1 MLAFGQDFFEP
12 AMRLA
17 LIIAITISVLAPQQR
32 EAPSV
37 VGAQRFV
44 STFGKFSIA
53 LPNPTRFGP
62 LTIPTPLGNARG
74 QLFGWE
80 TKEATFGVGYGDA
93 GQTLDGPVATKQFL
107 EAATDRFNKVASAN
121 NGNIAAVK
129 QIALDKHQ
137 GIEQRVDL
145 FTGLVIQRTYIVS
158 RRVYEIVAV
167 MKNNQRS
174 YESVALGVLDS
185 FKVMG
190 EAEIKAK
197 EAEELAKAEPSPL
210 PQTPVPPRAGSDASD
225 ASLHGRVKSVL
236 TETQTV
242 SEIGSR
248 PRKRVSLDAYNDQGN
263 LIRSEYYDDQGNVS
277 AIKVYGFIDGSRVSK
292 VADVER
298 EYHPPPPLIATVAPP
313 PGSKKSDPRFEYRSE
328 YKYDETKRLTEES
341 TFLNNG
347 ALWMRTVYKYKANE
361 KEQLEY
367 SDDGS
372 PGQRIV
378 YILDNKGNEVEEK
391 VFNEKGEARYKI
403 TYTYEF
409 DSNGNWT
416 KRTAKHVEI
425 TEGGELAMPTTVYFR
440 TITYH

>member
-1 MLAFGQDFFEP
+1 
-12 AMRLA
+12 MRLA
-17 LIIAITISVLAPQQR
+17 LIIAITISILAPQQR

-74 QLFGWE
+74 HLFHWE

-93 GQTLDGPVATKQFL
+93 AQPLDGPVATKQFFDG
-107 EAATDRFNKVASAN
+107 ATDRFNKVASAN
-121 NGNIAAVK
+121 SGNVGAVK
-129 QIALDKHQ
+129 PLTLDKHP

-145 FTGLVIQRTYIVS
+145 FTGSVIQRTYIVS

-167 MKNNQRS
+167 MKNNQKT

-185 FKVMG
+185 FKVLSD
-190 EAEIKAK
+190 AEVKAK

-210 PQTPVPPRAGSDASD
+210 PQTPVAQRAGSDARD
-225 ASLHGRVKSVL
+225 TGLHGHVKSVL
-236 TETQTV
+236 TETQTL
-242 SEIGSR
+242 SAIGSR
-248 PRKRVSLDAYNDQGN
+248 PRKRNSVDTYNEQGN
-263 LIRSEYYDDQGNVS
+263 LVRSEFYDDNGNVS
-277 AIKVYGFIDGSRVSK
+277 AIKVYGYLDGSRVST

-298 EYHPPPPLIATVAPP
+298 EYNPPPLTTTTALP
-313 PGSKKSDPRFEYRSE
+313 PGSKKSDPRFQYRSE
-328 YKYDETKRLTEES
+328 FKYDEKKRLTEES

-347 ALWMRTVYKYKANE
+347 KLWMRTVYKYNANQ
-361 KEQLEY
+361 KEQLDY

-372 PGQRIV
+372 LGQRVV
-378 YILDNKGNEVEEK
+378 YTLDDKGNVAQQT
-391 VFNEKGEARYKI
+391 VFNETGEARYK
-403 TYTYEF
+403 TSYTYEF

-416 KRTAKHVEI
+416 KQTATRVEV
-425 TEGGELAMPTTVYFR
+425 TEGGELPLPTTVCFR
-440 TITYH
+440 TITYF